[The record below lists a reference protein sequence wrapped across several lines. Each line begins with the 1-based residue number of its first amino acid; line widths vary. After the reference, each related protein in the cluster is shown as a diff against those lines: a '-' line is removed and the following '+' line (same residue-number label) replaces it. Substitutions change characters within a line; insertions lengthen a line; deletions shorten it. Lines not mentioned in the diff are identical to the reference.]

1 MGMSGVSLGT
11 VKVATLAHIATL
23 ELNSSFIQKYTN
35 QPSAMMFRLQAI
47 VQEEYSV
54 HLPMLS
60 VSFCIC
66 TIFNSLAN
74 RFLAG
79 IPDVCV
85 FTANSIA
92 KLSYEVLC
100 QIREVFTH

>member
-1 MGMSGVSLGT
+1 MGMSGVSQGT
-11 VKVATLAHIATL
+11 VKVVTLAHIATL

-54 HLPMLS
+54 LLPMLS
-60 VSFCIC
+60 VSSFVC
-66 TIFNSLAN
+66 TIFNSLAS

-79 IPDVCV
+79 IPDTFVL
-85 FTANSIA
+85 TANSIA
-92 KLSYEVLC
+92 DLNCEFL
-100 QIREVFTH
+100 